1 MLFFKRYLEKSQQVA
16 DHFESS
22 QIPCYIKMRDL
33 PAPPVVDHC
42 RDLILSSCSLRF
54 MPYTDDWIVVEYFAD
69 HDSDYLVSM
78 YVVLSIEP
86 THLPFPFSSS
96 WLTYRSLL
104 LCASCSTP
112 YSRVD
117 RWSDQRA
124 IMIVR
129 GCTRSLYTFL
139 SMRRWVELNLSL
151 DVSHCSGSWSSG
163 TVITWESHCNQC
175 NWIWK

>member
-86 THLPFPFSSS
+86 THLLPLLLLLTNLSFLTFVCVLQYTLFSS
-96 WLTYRSLL
+96 
-104 LCASCSTP
+104 
-112 YSRVD
+112 
-117 RWSDQRA
+117 
-124 IMIVR
+124 
-129 GCTRSLYTFL
+129 
-139 SMRRWVELNLSL
+139 
-151 DVSHCSGSWSSG
+151 GS
-163 TVITWESHCNQC
+163 V
-175 NWIWK
+175 K